1 VCDEKTQADA
11 NAYRRRAG
19 DLSRREFAALS
30 VGAGLAMVL
39 PKVAGAVEVTG
50 ANVDIKTQ
58 DGVADC
64 FFVHPKAGLHPG
76 VIVWPDA
83 FGLRTAYRQMA
94 TRLAESGYSVLV
106 VNPYYRVSKA
116 PGIPEGSTI
125 NDPATRPL
133 LAKLMPSLNATTHV
147 TDSRT
152 FVAWLDT
159 QTSVDKDRKMAVT
172 GYCMGG
178 PIVMRAAA
186 AMPERIGAGATFHGG
201 GMATNAPDSPHL
213 LVPKMKAQF
222 LFAIAE
228 SDDKRDPEQ
237 KNLLRKAYANGKL
250 PAEIEVY
257 AGTQHGWCPPDS
269 DVYNQSQA
277 DRAWERQLALFK
289 TALG

>member
-1 VCDEKTQADA
+1 
-11 NAYRRRAG
+11 
-19 DLSRREFAALS
+19 
-30 VGAGLAMVL
+30 
-39 PKVAGAVEVTG
+39 
-50 ANVDIKTQ
+50 
-58 DGVADC
+58 
-64 FFVHPKAGLHPG
+64 
-76 VIVWPDA
+76 
-83 FGLRTAYRQMA
+83 
-94 TRLAESGYSVLV
+94 
-106 VNPYYRVSKA
+106 
-116 PGIPEGSTI
+116 
-125 NDPATRPL
+125 
-133 LAKLMPSLNATTHV
+133 MPSLNATTHV